1 MNRESCLVRNFMG
14 TGGMTRKLGA
24 VLLMASLGLAGGLG
38 GCVEAEEGQA
48 PSEEALFEEGGPEL
62 GETTQQ
68 LSVANWTG
76 ANNVSASPVWRSQVA
91 AIGNR
96 VIMVHTDSTRQLY
109 WRERLGVNTWS
120 GANPMGLQSYGQRVS
135 LAPFNGFLYM
145 IYTDA
150 NDSFKLW
157 VARFNP
163 ATNSWGVPFQISH
176 RSFAGPPAMAAFN
189 GVLQII
195 GVNPTDK
202 RLWRATM
209 STSEAFTPEAPMAG
223 HYSYSRVSA
232 AVRSCKLYI
241 AHRAGA
247 GTNVVY
253 SSFNG
258 TSWTADQTIPAGPA
272 GAPVAAFEPVI
283 AERSGYL
290 HLMYMEHSTQTVD
303 RPLWWTYFNGTSWPS
318 AVTVGTTKSY
328 HSLALSTGGSGLVS
342 AFMPI
347 GTGSY
352 VMEYAQSLP
361 IRQPLP
367 CVAPPG

>member
-1 MNRESCLVRNFMG
+1 MNRNVMMTMMMGLVTSG
-14 TGGMTRKLGA
+14 L
-24 VLLMASLGLAGGLG
+24 LAG
-38 GCVEAEEGQA
+38 CAVEEVAPGEE
-48 PSEEALFEEGGPEL
+48 ELFEEGGPEL
-62 GETTQQ
+62 DETTQQ
-68 LSVANWTG
+68 LSVTNWTG
-76 ANNVSASPVWRSQVA
+76 AINLSASSAYRAQVA

-109 WRERLGVNTWS
+109 WRERLGVNSWS
-120 GANPMGLQSYGQRVS
+120 GATPIGVQAYDRRVS
-135 LAPFNGFLYM
+135 LAAFNGFLYM
-145 IYTDA
+145 IHLDV

-157 VARFNP
+157 VTRFTP
-163 ATNSWGVPFQISH
+163 STNSWGTPFQISH
-176 RSFAGPPAMAAFN
+176 RSFAGPPAMVAFN

-232 AVRSCKLYI
+232 AVAKCKLYI
-241 AHRAGA
+241 AHRAGN

-253 SSFNG
+253 NSFNG
-258 TSWTADQTIPAGPA
+258 TGWGFDQTIPAGPA
-272 GAPVAAFEPVI
+272 GAPLQALEPVI

-290 HLMYMEHSTQTVD
+290 HLMHMETSTQTVD
-303 RPLWWTYFNGTSWPS
+303 RSLWWTYFDGVSWPS

-347 GTGSY
+347 GHLSK
-352 VMEYAQSLP
+352 VMEYAQALP

-367 CVAPPG
+367 CVAPPI